1 MPTTSLITVSP
12 AAPPRPRTR
21 RSSDAG
27 HPKLSPRQ
35 RRALTVA
42 FGVAV
47 VAVLAIALH
56 ASGGLGLYTSVTK
69 DEIVK
74 PPNWAQLDGTSK
86 NIKGQILAYVG
97 LFLGPLLVFAG
108 ACVIVG
114 ARLGNELMGK
124 IAGGLV
130 FLVAVAP
137 AILA

>member
-1 MPTTSLITVSP
+1 MPTSSLIT
-12 AAPPRPRTR
+12 AAPPRPRAR
-21 RSSDAG
+21 RPSADESQT
-27 HPKLSPRQ
+27 LTPRQ
-35 RRALTVA
+35 RRVLTFA
-42 FGVAV
+42 FAVAV
-47 VAVLAIALH
+47 VAVMAIALH

-74 PPNWAQLDGTSK
+74 PPNWVQLTDTSK

-114 ARLGNELMGK
+114 ARLGNDLMGK